1 MQATLSALAGSKW
14 SVPLQMAL
22 VGGVLAGVFYLV
34 RRQLRRRGILI
45 GRRFDDT
52 DQMEVVNVP

>member
-1 MQATLSALAGSKW
+1 
-14 SVPLQMAL
+14 MAL

-52 DQMEVVNVP
+52 DQLEVVNVP